1 MRLTFFF
8 ENYVVGGGSKYVL
21 DCLNGVLAHGYEVTL
36 LSNRGAMSGRELD
49 QLQGP
54 LTLQTVPVFERTQ
67 SVAHVLGQGR
77 IAAWIRK
84 MLILVSP
91 LMLMLN
97 LLVIWRQL
105 GRQRPDVLVACN
117 GGYPAAESA
126 LAAVLAARLRR
137 VPSILLIMSQPQQRR
152 NVLPGYERLLDWLV
166 FSAATSFVLNSVSQ
180 CRALSEL
187 RGAPAAR
194 VCTIYNGIVDVES
207 VRSPLPLTGTE
218 VVLGVACR
226 LDPMKGL
233 DDLIR
238 AMAMLDGQHHVK
250 LRIVGEGGHL
260 TFLQQLVRQLD
271 VGERVLFTG
280 FKSGQDLL
288 DEYSRFD
295 IYVFPSHWEGLP
307 YALLE
312 AMRAGLPIV
321 ATAVGGIPEAIR
333 DESEGFLV
341 PPRSPELLKD
351 AICRLIS
358 DPEQAYA
365 LGKAARLRYGTMFSL
380 EKMQADFVAAVIAAG
395 NGSPH
400 QNNSP
405 DNAIKEETKK

>member
-21 DCLNGVLAHGYEVTL
+21 DCLNGVLANCDEVTL
-36 LSNRGAMSGRELD
+36 LSNRGAVSGSELD
-49 QLQGP
+49 QLQGSI
-54 LTLQTVPVFERTQ
+54 TLQPVAVFERTQ
-67 SVAHVLGQGR
+67 SVAHVLGQSR
-77 IAAWIRK
+77 IAAWVRK
-84 MLILVSP
+84 TLILLSP

-152 NVLPGYERLLDWLV
+152 NILPGYERLLDWLV
-166 FSAATSFVLNSVSQ
+166 FSAVTLVVLNSVRQ
-180 CRALSEL
+180 CRALIEF

-194 VCTIYNGIVDVES
+194 VCTVYNGIVDVES
-207 VRSPLPLTGTE
+207 VRSALPLSGTE
-218 VVLGVACR
+218 IVLGVACR
-226 LDPMKGL
+226 LDPAKGL

-238 AMAMLDGQHHVK
+238 ALAMLDGKHNVK

-260 TFLQQLVRQLD
+260 KFLQQLAQQLG

-321 ATAVGGIPEAIR
+321 ATDVGGIPEALG
-333 DESEGFLV
+333 DGCEGFLV
-341 PPRSPELLKD
+341 PPRSPESLKQ
-351 AICRLIS
+351 AICRLIG

-365 LGKAARLRYGTMFSL
+365 LGRAARLRYGTMFSL
-380 EKMQADFVAAVIAAG
+380 EKMQADFVAAVVAAG
-395 NGSPH
+395 KSSPYL
-400 QNNSP
+400 NNSP
-405 DNAIKEETKK
+405 ENAIKEETKK